1 MLQAMGPAILNSRAQ
16 LGIMAPPVTIEV
28 LLSGGLPQFNI
39 VGLAEAAVRE
49 SKDRVRGALISSGFS
64 FPQER
69 ITVSLGPAD
78 MKKTGGRF
86 DLPIALGILAA
97 SRLIPFESLD
107 SYEFYGELGL
117 NGEIRSIP
125 GALPAA
131 LKAKE
136 AGRSLFVPI
145 GNGPEARLSSAEVFV
160 AGTLLEITSHLNG
173 CEPVTP
179 EERLRPRKGRAD
191 SPDLREVKGQQLAKR
206 ALEIAAAGGHNIL
219 FIGPPGA
226 GKSMLARR
234 LPGIL
239 PSMSEKEALETAAVD
254 SILGRDI
261 DLAEWRLRPFRS
273 PHHTASA
280 AALVGGGP
288 DPRPGEISRAHNGV
302 LFLDELPEFN
312 RHVLESLREPMEAGC
327 IAISRVGRQAD
338 FPARFQLV
346 AAMNPCP
353 CGYLGDSRG
362 DCGCSAD
369 RVRNYRSK
377 ISGPLLDR
385 IDIHMPVQR
394 PPKESLRP
402 GAASGESSRTV
413 AARVRAA
420 RNIQLKRA
428 GLCNAQLEGDAVFE
442 FCGLTPKGWELLER
456 AMDSFGLSARAHQ
469 KVLKLARTIADLA
482 NEESIVPRYV
492 GEAIGLRQLD
502 RNIAN

>member
-1 MLQAMGPAILNSRAQ
+1 MGPAILLSRAQ
-16 LGIMAPPVTIEV
+16 LGIKAPPVTIEV
-28 LLSGGLPQFNI
+28 LLSGGLPKFNI

-49 SKDRVRGALISSGFS
+49 SKDRVRGAIISSGFS

-97 SRLIPFESLD
+97 SRLIPIESLNVF
-107 SYEFYGELGL
+107 EFYGELGL

-131 LKAKE
+131 LKAKD
-136 AGRSLFVPI
+136 AGRAVFVPTD
-145 GNGPEARLSSAEVFV
+145 NGPEARLSSADVFV
-160 AGTLLEITSHLNG
+160 AGSLLEVTSHLNG
-173 CEPVTP
+173 HEPKEAQQP
-179 EERLRPRKGRAD
+179 LRPATGVAD
-191 SPDLREVKGQQLAKR
+191 APDLREVKGQQLAKR

-219 FIGPPGA
+219 FIGPPGT

-239 PSMSEKEALETAAVD
+239 PSMNETEALETAAVH
-254 SILGRDI
+254 SIIGRDI
-261 DLAEWRLRPFRS
+261 DLGEWRLRPFRS

-312 RHVLESLREPMEAGC
+312 RRVLESLREPMETGL
-327 IAISRVGRQAD
+327 IAIARAGRQAE

-362 DCGCSAD
+362 DCGCSTE

-385 IDIHMPVQR
+385 IDIHMTVQR

-402 GAASGESSRTV
+402 DATSGETSKSI
-413 AARVRAA
+413 AERVRLA
-420 RNIQLKRA
+420 RDIQLKRA
-428 GLCNAQLEGDAVFE
+428 GYCNAQLAGDELFE
-442 FCGLTPKGWELLER
+442 HCRPTPQGWRILEK
-456 AMDSFGLSARAHQ
+456 AMDSFAMSARAHQ

-482 NEESIVPRYV
+482 NEDRILPRHV
-492 GEAIGLRQLD
+492 SEALGLRQLD
-502 RNIAN
+502 REGAHHAH

>member
-1 MLQAMGPAILNSRAQ
+1 MGPAILMSRAQ
-16 LGIMAPPVTIEV
+16 LGIKAPPVTIEV
-28 LLSGGLPQFNI
+28 MLSGGLPQFNI

-49 SKDRVRGALISSGFS
+49 SKDRVRGAIISSGFT

-97 SRLIPFESLD
+97 SRLIPSESLEAF
-107 SYEFYGELGL
+107 EFYGELGL
-117 NGEIRSIP
+117 NGEVRSIP

-131 LKAKE
+131 LKANKD
-136 AGRSLFVPI
+136 GRSVFVPA
-145 GNGPEARLSSAEVFV
+145 GNGPEARLSCADVFI
-160 AGTLLEITSHLNG
+160 AGSLLEVTSHLNG
-173 CEPVTP
+173 CTPKEPQP
-179 EERLRPRKGRAD
+179 HLRPRQRD
-191 SPDLREVKGQQLAKR
+191 SDAPDLREVKGQQLAKR

-219 FIGPPGA
+219 FIGPPGT

-239 PSMSEKEALETAAVD
+239 PSMSQKEALETAAVQ
-254 SILGRDI
+254 SILGREI
-261 DLAEWRLRPFRS
+261 DLSVWQVRPFRS

-280 AALVGGGP
+280 AALVGGGS

-312 RHVLESLREPMEAGC
+312 RRVLESLREPMEAGF
-327 IAISRVGRQAD
+327 IAISRAGRQAE

-353 CGYLGDSRG
+353 CGYLGDIRG
-362 DCGCSAD
+362 DCGCSAE

-385 IDIHMPVQR
+385 IDIQMPVQR

-402 GAASGESSRTV
+402 GAALGESSKVV
-413 AARVRAA
+413 AARVRDA

-428 GLCNAQLEGDAVFE
+428 GLCNAQLEGDALVE
-442 FCGLTPKGWELLER
+442 NCRLTPQGWELLER
-456 AMDSFGLSARAHQ
+456 AMDSFAMSARAHQ
-469 KVLKLARTIADLA
+469 KVLKLARTVADLA
-482 NEESIVPRYV
+482 NEDRILPSHVS
-492 GEAIGLRQLD
+492 EALGLRQLD
-502 RNIAN
+502 RERAR